1 MKKLLVLVC
10 GLSAAVAL
18 SAPVVSEVSIT
29 QDASRLATLKFKLA
43 NESAIV
49 TIDIQTNNQETGEW
63 ASIGADKF
71 ANLEPNLCGRRIAAG
86 DYTLT
91 WKAWKTWPNQKI
103 PEGGL
108 RAVVTAWALD
118 NPPDYM
124 AVDLTS
130 KSNVV
135 FYADEA
141 AMPCAVTNER
151 FKTDWLLMKRMR
163 AAGIPWR
170 MGSDS
175 YCSNRGGNEVPVVVT
190 LSEDYYIGVFEYT
203 KHQYKKIMNV
213 TWVTDYDTN
222 PMTLFRYDD
231 ARGTEYSWPK
241 AEDGHKVSEG
251 TFMDKIRKATGLE
264 FDFPTGCQWE
274 FACRGGYTSYYFEGS
289 DTDVR
294 NAYNETTSKKVPA
307 FTEYAWVRIVAA
319 QSDPGIHPVGLKKPN
334 RYGLYD
340 IIGNVW
346 EWCLDWQPTAADF
359 TGEDLID
366 YPGPASGTYRM
377 ARGGTT
383 ASLNSAVSSAAKSIS
398 FSSSRYA
405 TDTGFRLACPA
416 VIK

>member
-1 MKKLLVLVC
+1 MKKPLTVICCLLSGAVC
-10 GLSAAVAL
+10 A
-18 SAPVVSEVSIT
+18 APVVSDVSIE
-29 QDASRLATLKFKLA
+29 QDASRKATLKFKLA
-43 NESAIV
+43 NEPAIV

-71 ANLEPNLCGRRIAAG
+71 ANLEPNVNGRRIDAG
-86 DYTLT
+86 DYALT
-91 WKAWKTWPNQKI
+91 WKVRQTWPDQRI
-103 PEGGL
+103 PADGL

-124 AVDLTS
+124 AVDLTT

-141 AMPCAVTNER
+141 ALPCAVTNER

-175 YCSNRGGNEVPVVVT
+175 YCSNRRANEVPVVVT

-203 KHQYKKIMNV
+203 QHQYKKIMAAH
-213 TWVTDYDTN
+213 WITDYDTM
-222 PMTLFRYDD
+222 PLTLVSYDQ
-231 ARGTEYSWPK
+231 ARGTDYSWPK
-241 AEDGHKVSEG
+241 AEYGHKVTED
-251 TFMDKIRKATGLE
+251 TFMDKIRKLTGVE

-289 DTDVR
+289 DTAVR
-294 NAYNETTSKKVPA
+294 NADNETTGTVPA
-307 FTEYAWVRIVAA
+307 FTEYAWVRLTNERT
-319 QSDPGIHPVGLKKPN
+319 DPDIHPVGLKKPN

-340 IIGNVW
+340 MIGNIW
-346 EWCLDWQPTAADF
+346 EWCLDWEPVQADF
-359 TGEDLID
+359 TGDDLID
-366 YPGPASGTYRM
+366 YPGPQTGTYRM
-377 ARGGTT
+377 ARGGSSAVTYAT
-383 ASLNSAVSSAAKSIS
+383 ASSAYKNINFAST
-398 FSSSRYA
+398 RQA

-416 VIK
+416 IVK